1 MIRLSTFREH
11 CAAMA
16 TAEHKPDCPSLTAR
30 EPHWDA
36 WAVRY
41 DDDGHP
47 SSMAWRGPKPKW
59 EPPTCDGCNPE
70 SDRTLFAQMA
80 AEVER
85 YEQGELS

>member
-16 TAEHKPDCPSLTAR
+16 KAEHKPDCPALTAKK
-30 EPHWDA
+30 PYWQA
-36 WAVRY
+36 WALT
-41 DDDGHP
+41 DGGRA
-47 SSMAWRGPKPKW
+47 MVWRGPEPPW

-70 SDRTLFAQMA
+70 SDRALFAQMA

-85 YEQGELS
+85 YEQGELA

>member
-16 TAEHKPDCPSLTAR
+16 KAEHKPDCPTLTAKR
-30 EPHWDA
+30 PHWQA
-36 WAVRY
+36 WALTP
-41 DDDGHP
+41 DGRG
-47 SSMAWRGPKPKW
+47 MVWRGPAPYW

-70 SDRTLFAQMA
+70 SDRALFAQMA

-85 YEQGELS
+85 YEQGELA